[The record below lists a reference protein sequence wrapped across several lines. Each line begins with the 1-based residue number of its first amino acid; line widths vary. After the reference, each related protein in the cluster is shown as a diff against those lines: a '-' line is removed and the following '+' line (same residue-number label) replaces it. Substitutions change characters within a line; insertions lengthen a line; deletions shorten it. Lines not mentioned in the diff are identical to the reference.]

1 MLQSAL
7 SQVELC
13 TLDFA
18 VKVLQSIE
26 CLAQLS
32 DSLRVPLTE
41 LACSPTDVHIQ
52 MTRAPAKRSC
62 PINRIRNSNGLDFAH
77 CTCQNQCIKEMQA
90 GGRLVLPNPLLSL
103 AASSCCLNPPPLSLT
118 HAKTSHLPSCH
129 KSLVPIP
136 YPPQVMLLPL
146 PSQLLP
152 YLPPNLL
159 FTPLLCPHPRL
170 MSDSVAPPATF
181 QTPFILCRV
190 KYRTKTAPPHIRNI
204 MY

>member
-62 PINRIRNSNGLDFAH
+62 PINRIRNSNGLDFVQV
-77 CTCQNQCIKEMQA
+77 CTPAKIRMQA
-90 GGRLVLPNPLLSL
+90 GGRLVLPNPLPSL

-118 HAKTSHLPSCH
+118 HAKTSHLPSCAYT
-129 KSLVPIP
+129 SYTSSGL
-136 YPPQVMLLPL
+136 MLLPL
-146 PSQLLP
+146 HIPTLVLSSPQT
-152 YLPPNLL
+152 YSLPP
-159 FTPLLCPHPRL
+159 
-170 MSDSVAPPATF
+170 SSAPIPG
-181 QTPFILCRV
+181 LCRTLLLRRPLFKHHSFYV
-190 KYRTKTAPPHIRNI
+190 G
-204 MY
+204 

>member
-62 PINRIRNSNGLDFAH
+62 PIYRIRNSNGLDFVQV
-77 CTCQNQCIKEMQA
+77 CTPAKIRMQA
-90 GGRLVLPNPLLSL
+90 GGRLVLPNPLPSL

-129 KSLVPIP
+129 KSLVLKPYPSLVMILPLHIPTVALSSPQTYSLPPSSAPIP
-136 YPPQVMLLPL
+136 G
-146 PSQLLP
+146 
-152 YLPPNLL
+152 
-159 FTPLLCPHPRL
+159 
-170 MSDSVAPPATF
+170 
-181 QTPFILCRV
+181 LCRTLLLRRPLFKHHSFYV
-190 KYRTKTAPPHIRNI
+190 G
-204 MY
+204 